1 MLRQIVL
8 SLLTGLL
15 LTACYYDNEE
25 DLFQYVDQTG
35 SGSSC
40 EVMTAEFAADVTP
53 ILTAYCTRCHRDG
66 RTDGNV
72 NLEGYDRVS
81 PYVNDGSLLGSAK
94 HEAGFAAMPPSGGT
108 IPACDIQK
116 LSAWI
121 EAGALN
127 N

>member
-1 MLRQIVL
+1 MIRQLVL
-8 SLLTGLL
+8 SLLSGLL

-25 DLFQYVDQTG
+25 DLFQYVDQG
-35 SGSSC
+35 SADC
-40 EVMTAEFAADVTP
+40 AVMTAEFTADIVP
-53 ILTAYCTRCHRDG
+53 ILTAYCNRCHRDG

-81 PYVNDGSLLGSAK
+81 PYANDGSLLGAAK
-94 HEAGFAAMPPSGGT
+94 HEAGYFAMPPSGGT
-108 IPACDIQK
+108 IPACDLQK
-116 LSAWI
+116 LTVWI